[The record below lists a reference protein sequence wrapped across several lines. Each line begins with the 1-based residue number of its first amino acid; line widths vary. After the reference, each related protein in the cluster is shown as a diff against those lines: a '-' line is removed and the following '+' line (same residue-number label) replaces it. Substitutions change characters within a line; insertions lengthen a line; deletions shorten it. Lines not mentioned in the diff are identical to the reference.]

1 MVVASNEKEEI
12 PYNSDSHTIHAVAS
26 TVIETYYMQVK
37 VDGLQYVSTAR
48 AFLSGMASGNMLSER
63 KPVDDM
69 NTVLFFDM
77 KKSDDK
83 GVPVICTIFNTFG
96 RIEDSQN
103 DLEVTF
109 DIKTH
114 DGRTVQE
121 KFDISELFHTEE
133 CIKHHWLLL
142 EETRIGRRSFLGNS
156 GIAGPGR
163 KLGKNS
169 LVAVLSSTPKKAKA
183 GSNWWGSPP
192 ERLRRVAVEVDGGE
206 DLTYRPGAGV
216 KAARG
221 AVETLRLLAP
231 ITSLLLAV
239 LVLLA
244 MQGAAVGVVT
254 LADAMVGVDGAGQEL
269 LSVLLGLAVAWFIGS
284 PVLLIAGMLAMLIT
298 VAMKWICVG
307 THEKGEHALWSRFV
321 WFDELQDTFVETV
334 AAPWYLV
341 PGTGTGGL
349 NRAMRWLGADVG
361 HGVWLES
368 YWLPETDLC
377 RIGEGA
383 TVGRGCV
390 VQTHLFQDRVMS
402 LDTVEIAPG
411 ATLGPHSVALPAS
424 RLGESTTIGPA
435 SLVMRGDVVPAGTRW
450 QGNPIEPVKE

>member
-1 MVVASNEKEEI
+1 MYALLTLILVRLLSIGLKAGVHPVRSRVGWQAWATERLMDAARTDLFPLYASQLTPWWLRALGAKVGRDAEI
-12 PYNSDSHTIHAVAS
+12 
-26 TVIETYYMQVK
+26 
-37 VDGLQYVSTAR
+37 STAVVLPKFTDIR
-48 AFLSGMASGNMLSER
+48 EGSFLA
-63 KPVDDM
+63 DDTM
-69 NTVLFFDM
+69 V
-77 KKSDDK
+77 
-83 GVPVICTIFNTFG
+83 GG
-96 RIEDSQN
+96 Y
-103 DLEVTF
+103 
-109 DIKTH
+109 
-114 DGRTVQE
+114 
-121 KFDISELFHTEE
+121 ELGGG
-133 CIKHHWLLL
+133 WLLL

-206 DLTYRPGAGV
+206 DLTYRPGFKV

-349 NRAMRWLGADVG
+349 NRAMRWLGADVA

-368 YWLPETDLC
+368 YWLPETDLI

-424 RLGESTTIGPA
+424 RLGESTAIGPA

-450 QGNPIEPVKE
+450 QGNPIEPMKEK